1 MILHRSG
8 ASQRQAMAA
17 TITKG
22 ERAMIGTAGSG
33 RAEGVDEPWGN
44 TVLVELEDGIAWVAM
59 NRPDKRNAMNPA
71 MNREMN
77 EVLDALEVDD
87 RCGVLVLTG
96 AGESFSAG
104 MDLKEYFRE
113 TDDKSRIVQ
122 VRARRDA
129 FAWQGAKLMHFA
141 KPTIAMVNGWC
152 FGGAFTPMASC
163 DLAIAADEATFG
175 VSEINWGILPGGN
188 VTKVLSQ
195 LMGRRAALHAI
206 MTGIPFDGRKAAA
219 MGLVNE
225 SVPLAQLRER
235 TRELARTLLEKNPT
249 VLHQAKVAFRNVED
263 MPWEVAL
270 DYLGAKNEQG
280 ILIDPERGRQQGL
293 KQFLDDKSYR
303 PGLKAMKRGG

>member
-1 MILHRSG
+1 MTDTGS
-8 ASQRQAMAA
+8 SK
-17 TITKG
+17 TKP
-22 ERAMIGTAGSG
+22 A
-33 RAEGVDEPWGN
+33 EPWGN
-44 TVLVELEDGIAWVAM
+44 AVLVEFEDGIAWVSM
-59 NRPDKRNAMNPA
+59 NRPDKRNAMNPV

-77 EVLDALEVDD
+77 LVLDALEVDD
-87 RCGVLVLTG
+87 RCRVLVLTG
-96 AGESFSAG
+96 SGESFSAG

-113 TDDKSRIVQ
+113 TDNAPRMVQ
-122 VRARRDA
+122 VRARREA
-129 FAWQGAKLMHFA
+129 FAWQGQKLMNFV

-152 FGGAFTPMASC
+152 FGGAITPMASC

-195 LMGRRAALHAI
+195 LVGRRAALYAI
-206 MTGIPFDGRKAAA
+206 MTGIPFNGAKAAA

-225 SVPLAQLRER
+225 SVPLAQLRGR
-235 TRELARTLLEKNPT
+235 TRELAKVLLEKNPT

-263 MPWEVAL
+263 MPWDVAL
-270 DYLGAKNEQG
+270 DYLSAKNEQG

-303 PGLKAMKRGG
+303 PGLKGMKRGE

>member
-1 MILHRSG
+1 MTSAGIG
-8 ASQRQAMAA
+8 KA
-17 TITKG
+17 
-22 ERAMIGTAGSG
+22 ERN
-33 RAEGVDEPWGN
+33 EPWGS
-44 TVLVELEDGIAWVAM
+44 TVLVELEDGIAWVSM

-77 EVLDALEVDD
+77 EVLDALEVDE

-96 AGESFSAG
+96 AGQSFSSG

-113 TDDKSRIVQ
+113 TDDKPRMVQ
-122 VRARRDA
+122 MRARRDA
-129 FAWQGAKLMHFA
+129 FVWQGQKLMHFA

-163 DLAIAADEATFG
+163 DLAIAAHEATFG

-195 LMGRRAALHAI
+195 LMGRRAALYAI

-225 SVPLAQLRER
+225 SVPLAELRGR
-235 TRELARTLLEKNPT
+235 TRELANVLLEKNPT

-263 MPWEVAL
+263 MSWEVAL

-293 KQFLDDKSYR
+293 RQFLDDKSYR
-303 PGLKAMKRGG
+303 PGLKSMKRG

>member
-1 MILHRSG
+1 MTDTGS
-8 ASQRQAMAA
+8 SKA
-17 TITKG
+17 TATGGTKK
-22 ERAMIGTAGSG
+22 
-33 RAEGVDEPWGN
+33 PWGN
-44 TVLVELEDGIAWVAM
+44 SVLVEFEDGIAWVSM
-59 NRPDKRNAMNPA
+59 NRPDKRNAMNPV

-77 EVLDALEVDD
+77 EVLDALEVDELC
-87 RCGVLVLTG
+87 RVLVLTG
-96 AGESFSAG
+96 SGESFSAG

-113 TDDKSRIVQ
+113 TDDKPRSVQ

-129 FAWQGAKLMHFA
+129 FAWQGQKLTNFA

-206 MTGIPFDGRKAAA
+206 MTGIPFDGKKAAA

-225 SVPLAQLRER
+225 SVPLAELRER
-235 TRELARTLLEKNPT
+235 TRELAKVLLEKNPT
-249 VLHQAKVAFRNVED
+249 VLHQAKVAFRNVEH
-263 MPWEVAL
+263 MSWETAL

-303 PGLKAMKRGG
+303 PGLKSMKRGG

>member
-1 MILHRSG
+1 M
-8 ASQRQAMAA
+8 
-17 TITKG
+17 T
-22 ERAMIGTAGSG
+22 GTAGSDK
-33 RAEGVDEPWGN
+33 AEGRREPWGN
-44 TVLVELEDGIAWVAM
+44 SVLVEFEDGIAWVAM
-59 NRPDKRNAMNPA
+59 NRPDKRNAMNPT

-77 EVLDALEVDD
+77 EVLDALEIDD
-87 RCGVLVLTG
+87 RCRALVLTG

-113 TDDKSRIVQ
+113 TDDKPRSVQ

-195 LMGRRAALHAI
+195 LMGRRAALYAI
-206 MTGIPFDGRKAAA
+206 MTGLPFDGKKAAT

-225 SVPLAQLRER
+225 SVPLARLRAR
-235 TRELARTLLEKNPT
+235 TRELAKVLLEKNPT

-263 MPWEVAL
+263 MSWETAL

-303 PGLKAMKRGG
+303 PGLKSMKRGG

>member
-1 MILHRSG
+1 M
-8 ASQRQAMAA
+8 
-17 TITKG
+17 T
-22 ERAMIGTAGSG
+22 ETAGNSKAN
-33 RAEGVDEPWGN
+33 RSKEPWGN
-44 TVLVELEDGIAWVAM
+44 TVLVEFDEGIAWVTM

-71 MNREMN
+71 LNREMN
-77 EVLDALEVDD
+77 DVLDALEVDD

-96 AGESFSAG
+96 AGESFSSG

-113 TDDKSRIVQ
+113 TDDKPRIVQ

-129 FAWQGAKLMHFA
+129 FAWQGAKLMNFA

-206 MTGIPFDGRKAAA
+206 MTGIPFDGKKAAA
-219 MGLVNE
+219 TGLVNE
-225 SVPLAQLRER
+225 SVPLGRLRER
-235 TRELARTLLEKNPT
+235 TRELAKVLLEKNPT

-263 MPWEVAL
+263 MSWEMAL

-280 ILIDPERGRQQGL
+280 ILIDPEQGRQQGL

-303 PGLKAMKRGG
+303 PGLTSMKRSR

>member
-1 MILHRSG
+1 MTDVGSTRDEARG
-8 ASQRQAMAA
+8 G
-17 TITKG
+17 TK
-22 ERAMIGTAGSG
+22 
-33 RAEGVDEPWGN
+33 EPWGN
-44 TVLVELEDGIAWVAM
+44 TVLVELENGIAWVAM
-59 NRPDKRNAMNPA
+59 NRPDKRNAMNPV

-77 EVLDALEVDD
+77 EVIDALEVDD

-96 AGESFSAG
+96 EGDSFSSG

-113 TDDKSRIVQ
+113 TDDKSRMVQ

-129 FAWQGAKLMHFA
+129 FAWQGSKLMNFA

-195 LMGRRAALHAI
+195 LMGRRAALYAI
-206 MTGIPFDGRKAAA
+206 MTGIPFDGKKAAA

-225 SVPLAQLRER
+225 SVPLAELRQH
-235 TRELARTLLEKNPT
+235 TRELAKVLLEKNAV
-249 VLHQAKVAFRNVED
+249 VLRAAKLGFKHCQAMSWDQAE
-263 MPWEVAL
+263 
-270 DYLGAKNEQG
+270 DYLYAKLEQS
-280 ILIDPERGRQQGL
+280 
-293 KQFLDDKSYR
+293 QFLDEKSFR
-303 PGLKAMKRGG
+303 PGLGGYRRDD

>member
-1 MILHRSG
+1 M
-8 ASQRQAMAA
+8 
-17 TITKG
+17 TD
-22 ERAMIGTAGSG
+22 AGSSKG
-33 RAEGVDEPWGN
+33 GARGGAKEPWGT
-44 TVLVELEDGIAWVAM
+44 TVLVELDDGIAWVSM

-96 AGESFSAG
+96 SGDSFSAG

-113 TDDKSRIVQ
+113 TDDKPRMVQ

-129 FAWQGAKLMHFA
+129 FAWQGQKLMNFA

-188 VTKVLSQ
+188 VTKALSQ
-195 LMGRRAALHAI
+195 LMGRRAALYVI

-219 MGLVNE
+219 TGHVLSLAKSASHNSLAARAETSRAEANE
-225 SVPLAQLRER
+225 SANNSPLMECMSDACKAQCSP
-235 TRELARTLLEKNPT
+235 AVEKQSRP
-249 VLHQAKVAFRNVED
+249 KWCMYFKE
-263 MPWEVAL
+263 P
-270 DYLGAKNEQG
+270 
-280 ILIDPERGRQQGL
+280 IDR
-293 KQFLDDKSYR
+293 
-303 PGLKAMKRGG
+303 

>member
-1 MILHRSG
+1 MSD
-8 ASQRQAMAA
+8 
-17 TITKG
+17 T
-22 ERAMIGTAGSG
+22 GSG
-33 RAEGVDEPWGN
+33 KAKPAEPWGN
-44 TVLVELEDGIAWVAM
+44 AVLVEFEDGIAWVSM
-59 NRPDKRNAMNPA
+59 NRPNKRNAMNPV

-77 EVLDALEVDD
+77 AVLDVLEVDD
-87 RCGVLVLTG
+87 RCRVLVLTG

-113 TDDKSRIVQ
+113 TDDQPRMVQ
-122 VRARRDA
+122 VRARREA
-129 FAWQGAKLMHFA
+129 FAWQGQKLMNFV

-152 FGGAFTPMASC
+152 FGGAITPMASC

-195 LMGRRAALHAI
+195 LVGRRAALYAI
-206 MTGIPFDGRKAAA
+206 MTGIPFNGTKAAA
-219 MGLVNE
+219 IGLVNE
-225 SVPLAQLRER
+225 SVPRGQLRDR
-235 TRELARTLLEKNPT
+235 TRELAKVLLEKNPT

-263 MPWEVAL
+263 MPWDVAL
-270 DYLGAKNEQG
+270 DYLSAKNEQG

-303 PGLKAMKRGG
+303 PGLKSMERGE

>member
-1 MILHRSG
+1 
-8 ASQRQAMAA
+8 
-17 TITKG
+17 
-22 ERAMIGTAGSG
+22 
-33 RAEGVDEPWGN
+33 
-44 TVLVELEDGIAWVAM
+44 VLVEFEDGIAWVSM

-96 AGESFSAG
+96 SGDSFSSG

-113 TDDKSRIVQ
+113 TDDKPRMVQ

-129 FAWQGAKLMHFA
+129 FAWQGAKLMNFA

-163 DLAIAADEATFG
+163 DLALAADEATFG

-195 LMGRRAALHAI
+195 LMGRRAALYAI
-206 MTGIPFDGRKAAA
+206 MTGIPFDGRRAAA
-219 MGLVNE
+219 VGLVNE

-235 TRELARTLLEKNPT
+235 ARELARVLLEKNPT
-249 VLHQAKVAFRNVED
+249 VLHQAKVAFRNIEE

-280 ILIDPERGRQQGL
+280 ILIDPERGRQKGL
-293 KQFLDDKSYR
+293 QQFLDDKSYR
-303 PGLKAMKRGG
+303 PGLKSMKR

>member
-1 MILHRSG
+1 M
-8 ASQRQAMAA
+8 
-17 TITKG
+17 TD
-22 ERAMIGTAGSG
+22 AGNG
-33 RAEGVDEPWGN
+33 KAEGDEPWGR
-44 TVLVELEDGIAWVAM
+44 TVLVEIEDGIAWVSM

-96 AGESFSAG
+96 AGQSFSAG

-113 TDDKSRIVQ
+113 TDDKPRMVQ

-129 FAWQGAKLMHFA
+129 FAWQGQKLMNFA
-141 KPTIAMVNGWC
+141 KPSIAMVNGWC

-195 LMGRRAALHAI
+195 LMGRRAALYAI
-206 MTGIPFDGRKAAA
+206 MTGIPFDGKKAAA

-225 SVPLAQLRER
+225 SVPLARLRER
-235 TRELARTLLEKNPT
+235 TRELARVLLEKNPT

-263 MPWEVAL
+263 MSWEVAL

-293 KQFLDDKSYR
+293 KQFLDEKSYR
-303 PGLKAMKRGG
+303 PGLRSMKRGS

>member
-1 MILHRSG
+1 M
-8 ASQRQAMAA
+8 
-17 TITKG
+17 TD
-22 ERAMIGTAGSG
+22 AGSS
-33 RAEGVDEPWGN
+33 RADITGGPKESWGN
-44 TVLVELEDGIAWVAM
+44 AVLVEFEDGIAWVSM
-59 NRPDKRNAMNPA
+59 NRPDKRNAMNPV

-77 EVLDALEVDD
+77 EVLDALEIDD

-96 AGESFSAG
+96 SGESFSAG

-113 TDDKSRIVQ
+113 TDDKPRMVQ
-122 VRARRDA
+122 MRARRDA
-129 FAWQGAKLMHFA
+129 FSWQGQKLMNFA

-195 LMGRRAALHAI
+195 LIGRRAALYAI
-206 MTGIPFDGRKAAA
+206 MTGIPFDGKRAAA

-225 SVPLAQLRER
+225 SVPLAELPER
-235 TRELARTLLEKNPT
+235 TRELAKILLEKNPT
-249 VLHQAKVAFRNVED
+249 VLHQAKVAFRNVEQ
-263 MPWEVAL
+263 MSWETAL

-303 PGLKAMKRGG
+303 PGLKSMKRDG